1 MDMKKTILSEKEL
14 HLLESL
20 ISEHGYIVTS
30 EQIKAELDI
39 SQQSARNLITKL
51 VRNGWLVRV
60 KRGYFAIANLE
71 SHNFSNISPLVI
83 SQVLV
88 PDSYVSLEFALNYHG
103 FFDQLPNTVTAVTS
117 LRAKAFQ
124 FQGLSYKYVKANTK
138 MMIGFE
144 EISIEGQ
151 HANVAKLEKALLD
164 LLHFR
169 RDIYTID
176 LLIEKLKETKNEI
189 DSQKLIDFSMVYPVT
204 LRRRLGF
211 LLDMTGID
219 SEELHLRLKGTP
231 GFAKLTKKS
240 DLFNAKW
247 RLYYEDRFTQ

>member
-30 EQIKAELDI
+30 EQIKEELGI
-39 SQQSARNLITKL
+39 SQQSVRNLVTKL

-88 PDSYVSLEFALNYHG
+88 PDSYVSLDFALNYHG
-103 FFDQLPNTVTAVTS
+103 FFDQLSNTVTAVTS
-117 LRAKAFQ
+117 SRAKIFQ
-124 FQGLSYKYVKANTK
+124 FQELRYKYVKANTR
-138 MMIGFE
+138 MMTGFKE
-144 EISIEGQ
+144 VSIEGQ
-151 HANVAKLEKALLD
+151 HANVASLEKTLLD
-164 LLHFR
+164 FLHFR
-169 RDIYTID
+169 KDIYTID
-176 LLIEKLKETKNEI
+176 LLIEKLKETQDEI
-189 DSQKLIDFSMVYPVT
+189 NVQKIIGFSMVYPVT

-219 SEELHLRLKGTP
+219 SEELYLGLKGTP